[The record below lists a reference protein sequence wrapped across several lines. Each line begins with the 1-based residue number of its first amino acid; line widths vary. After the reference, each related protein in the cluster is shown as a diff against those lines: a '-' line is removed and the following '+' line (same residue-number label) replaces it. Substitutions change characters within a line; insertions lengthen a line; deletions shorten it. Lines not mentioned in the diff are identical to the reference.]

1 MYRSAEKSGILD
13 YMTFVQNGVDEVRR
27 TASMTIDNTN
37 NGGSFV
43 ELGQENSE
51 PNANTRKFAWIVLQ
65 YKFFYFNYI
74 TLAIY
79 IIGFEP
85 K

>member
-43 ELGQENSE
+43 EVGDDGNIDTSICKL
-51 PNANTRKFAWIVLQ
+51 
-65 YKFFYFNYI
+65 I
-74 TLAIY
+74 TLS
-79 IIGFEP
+79 
-85 K
+85 